1 MIPRRLLLHQ
11 CFACQDCCIIDR
23 SSSKFHSVEFCAI
36 ISSNRRSGL
45 YLAVAIDALLKASAR
60 TRARL
65 LYRLIYGEDPIVT
78 MRFSSEDSSG
88 AGKEESSWDQIVT
101 YAQARLI
108 TFTLFLCDLKN
119 PCCLTMVGVGVGD
132 NDQNGDNK
140 ANGDNDL
147 VER

>member
-1 MIPRRLLLHQ
+1 LRDNIKQ
-11 CFACQDCCIIDR
+11 SAF
-23 SSSKFHSVEFCAI
+23 
-36 ISSNRRSGL
+36 GT
-45 YLAVAIDALLKASAR
+45 VATDALLKASAR

-78 MRFSSEDSSG
+78 MRFPSEDSSG

-108 TFTLFLCDLKN
+108 LFTLFLCDLKN
-119 PCCLTMVGVGVGD
+119 LCCLTMVGVGVGD

-147 VER
+147 VGR